1 MILKKK
7 SQNGFGGEEDQN
19 YFGVCS
25 QNGFGGEEDQ
35 NYFGVCS
42 QNGFG
47 GEKVKIVL
55 CTGTKMI
62 LRPKRF

>member
-1 MILKKK
+1 MVLKKK
-7 SQNGFGGEEDQN
+7 
-19 YFGVCS
+19 S

-55 CTGTKMI
+55 GW
-62 LRPKRF
+62 